1 MNHGVE
7 LTAAA
12 TLDAL
17 LAERDVDA
25 DEVVEDFKTARSA
38 TTHSNHELLGR
49 CFARTRNCQGH
60 PAYSLLYGKEIIM
73 TSLIAALKALPEAL
87 KSVRTMS
94 FEWFACLAA
103 MLTIAACWNHLHPN
117 EIIATVAHI
126 MRWESVTVWFTSG
139 IPEFL
144 IVGISGAGGF
154 LILIVACLICAMSV
168 QPARRVRKEGF
179 EIKFEV
185 QGLIDAR
192 AAGSVWILLL
202 AATQLEPV
210 GLVIQQLCV
219 ASIVGIVFIFILLAS
234 CVFLYIITGRGHH
247 NDDHFVTPSQKIFW
261 FLRDLLIAS
270 FFVPIAL
277 ISAAFSP
284 IFSILSRYASTESDF
299 MCKEKRKIE
308 RERAEEQ
315 QPTGAIPV
323 DINGMRARI
332 EAYS

>member
-1 MNHGVE
+1 ME

-38 TTHSNHELLGR
+38 TSHSNHELLGR
-49 CFARTRNCQGH
+49 CFAHTRNCQGR

-73 TSLIAALKALPEAL
+73 TSLIAALKALLEAL
-87 KSVRTMS
+87 KSVRTMP

-117 EIIATVAHI
+117 EIIAAVAHI
-126 MRWESVTVWFTSG
+126 MRWESVAVWFTSG

-144 IVGISGAGGF
+144 IVGISEAGKF

-179 EIKFEV
+179 EIEFEV
-185 QGLIDAR
+185 RGLIDAR

-210 GLVIQQLCV
+210 GLVIQWVSCLSLSCWLP
-219 ASIVGIVFIFILLAS
+219 VFFYILLRG
-234 CVFLYIITGRGHH
+234 VVIIMMT
-247 NDDHFVTPSQKIFW
+247 
-261 FLRDLLIAS
+261 
-270 FFVPIAL
+270 
-277 ISAAFSP
+277 
-284 IFSILSRYASTESDF
+284 ILSR
-299 MCKEKRKIE
+299 
-308 RERAEEQ
+308 
-315 QPTGAIPV
+315 PV
-323 DINGMRARI
+323 RRFSGSCEIF
-332 EAYS
+332 